1 MIAVGRTGG
10 LGRLGLAAGRPTAF
24 DPRMLFSSG
33 QAGLIYPTNDITTLY
48 QDNIGLTRT
57 TAMSQPVGL
66 ALDTAQNLALGDD
79 IKSTGFI
86 QTVGAST
93 TATYNPATGD
103 GQCYRVD
110 ASNQSGVAFTLP
122 LGSWYRMVIQV
133 VSSGANLRDGA
144 VNSTVQGFISSTAT
158 VFFQSTTSTF
168 APINTGLA
176 LSTPGT
182 TFCAFKIVSLQRVLG
197 NHSRQIVAIDRPV
210 LQSDSGGLAEVYNG
224 TSAHKTTATGGGST
238 TGFFWCGAIRL
249 TKTGSAQTLFSSSGT
264 NSGYRVRVNASNQL
278 ELAAGNGSAFVTVS
292 ASTSLAGGERFVLT
306 AWHDGT
312 ILRAQVNNG
321 TIATASMGAVT
332 AGTAQITVGKDNNAA
347 LNYFG
352 GWLYYQLHRQTVPT
366 DSEIA
371 QLKQWIA
378 ARVGVTL

>member
-1 MIAVGRTGG
+1 MIAVGRTGY
-10 LGRLGLAAGRPTAF
+10 LGRLGLLPGRPMAF
-24 DPRMLFSSG
+24 DPHLLFAAG
-33 QAGLIYPTNDITTLY
+33 QSGLIYPTNDITTLY

-57 TAMSQPVGL
+57 TATSQPVGL
-66 ALDTAQNLALGDD
+66 ALDTAQGLALGDD

-86 QTVGAST
+86 QTVGTST
-93 TATYNPATGD
+93 PATYNPATGD
-103 GQCYRVD
+103 GQCYRTD
-110 ASNQSGVAFTLP
+110 ANNQSGVAFTLP
-122 LGSWYRMVIQV
+122 LGNWYRMVIQI

-168 APINTGLA
+168 TPINTGLA

-182 TFCAFKIVSLQRVLG
+182 TFCSFKIVSLQSVLG

-210 LQSDSGGLAEVYNG
+210 LQSDAGGFAEVYNG

-238 TGFFWCGAIRL
+238 TGFFWCGALRI
-249 TKTGSAQTLFSSSGT
+249 TKTGSAQTIFSSTGT
-264 NSGYRVRVNASNQL
+264 NTGYRVRINASNQL
-278 ELAAGNGSAFVTVS
+278 EFSAGNGSAFVTAVAS
-292 ASTSLAGGERFVLT
+292 ASLAGGGRFVLT

-321 TIATASMGAVT
+321 TVATASMGAVT

-371 QLKQWIA
+371 QLKQWIV